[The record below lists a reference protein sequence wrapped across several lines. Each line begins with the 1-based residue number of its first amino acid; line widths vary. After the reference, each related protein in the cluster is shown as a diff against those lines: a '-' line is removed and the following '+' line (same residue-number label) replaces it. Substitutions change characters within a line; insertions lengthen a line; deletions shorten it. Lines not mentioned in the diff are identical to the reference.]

1 MKTIYFRI
9 QDVPLLE
16 QLGIQGEIPV
26 IPWATAVPDGVMYS
40 VEHVLS
46 DPEVAQLAA
55 KMPTIVKGI
64 KPGTRGG
71 SPT

>member
-1 MKTIYFRI
+1 MKTIYFYP
-9 QDVPLLE
+9 QDIPLLE

-26 IPWATAVPDGVMYS
+26 IPWASGIQDGVMHS

-46 DPEVAQLAA
+46 DPEIAQLAA